1 MSILDEFF
9 GAGPVAGGVSRPS
22 LGELGSR
29 RREAIPTG
37 TGGAFDR
44 LIEPLLGREGG
55 YSNDAVDRGGETNFG
70 ISSAANP
77 DIDVKTLT
85 RDRAKDL
92 YRTRYWDAIGG
103 DQLPA
108 NMQEV
113 AFDAAVNH
121 GVGGAQRLLAEAGN
135 DPMAMIDA
143 RKRLYDSIVAKDP
156 SQQRFYNGWMNRLEG
171 LKTKVLGEYT
181 EGGSAAP
188 AARSR
193 LDAFF
198 DLPPPAG
205 PEQDPT
211 WGDYG
216 RALGRTFGDAAKAL
230 PSFVENLAGIG
241 EQAVAPEYQAYFT
254 VAGDYMRDT
263 RRSIKEWQDGLFAN
277 MTPEAQDRIAREYTT
292 LDPNKTFWQGGPREM
307 LSTLALQGTSQIGP
321 TLGPLVSAVILQ
333 RVGVAASIATMFGAG
348 EGIMSAGLTA
358 SQIAEDLDA
367 TPTEELRKTQR
378 FAQLE
383 QQVGEAEARR
393 QYTQEVQGLV
403 PVVTGAV
410 VGYLAKKIGQPLDKV
425 FGTGNGMPLLQRIGT
440 GAAVEAAQEVP
451 QSGAEQMMQNYARM
465 AYDADTEM
473 LGGVL
478 ESMVQGGVL
487 GGLMG
492 GGFAGVSGNGPRPTQ
507 QAVSRDIQAAIGA
520 TATQREAIPTQ
531 PQTTTPPVTDV
542 PGVPPAAAPETT
554 PELMGP
560 PEQLD
565 MWGQRRP
572 ALPDLID
579 DGGALPMAPEQ
590 PWDPNAQAALTPLP
604 ELSEPDVPGGAEV
617 FGPEPRDVFAQKP
630 PSRKIGKGFGEWIDE
645 SQQFEP
651 LPGPEPKPGLS
662 LVDDRPV
669 APEIQQALA
678 LDTVE
683 MDKPLS
689 AHVREEIDRWL
700 AKFPPDPTAP
710 DPTAGMSLAPAA
722 PFDPNAK
729 REPTFGQRS
738 RTEHIGAS
746 STPVGG
752 MATRGEYRVRLLTP
766 EGELVDSKLV
776 PNRIEA
782 QKLSRQWEQE
792 GGVVQVY
799 PSRRTFKNDQP
810 PSAEPVRDLVAQAKA
825 MRAGDPSRK
834 GVYLSPASIKH
845 LQQTGHLDEVLG
857 AGVQIKN
864 ADSYGGVIVARDTAT
879 AQAIS
884 TALETAE
891 NADLDTIIGDVTGA
905 GVQKPHGA
913 DTVVQRLDDEG
924 NVVQERLVSD
934 EEVRDTLAE
943 FGDNA
948 RVMPLEWALT
958 RRDGLVKEDLTRAET
973 GAAERAAQATEPE
986 KVRAAY
992 NEQFDS
998 PIMGDMAQRLAE
1010 KGGVEEDIAG
1020 RLVGW
1025 AEATRERDLNKRL
1038 DKNVPNP
1045 EEVSFQGRSAIET
1058 KHEITRQRRRAADL
1072 KQQREEL
1079 AGKPVDTR
1087 SQKVRVRAAQRVLDK
1102 AQADFDAFKLYA
1114 AKSPERQKA
1123 LQDRLTSLAGAVE
1136 KARVRLA
1143 AVKSGTDSEELAA
1156 KLADIDAA
1164 IDAIEGKKGLLKS
1177 LQGALDG
1184 SKPERTKLGEE
1195 YKSLHQKLLDLAIRV
1210 EMARD
1215 ENRQALLEAETA
1227 YDEHLAKM
1235 QTFLNMEGGFTRGEA
1250 MVKAAKR
1257 YSPKVAKVTRTQI
1270 AQAQA
1275 KLDDAREA
1283 KEPEHE
1289 RKVRK
1294 IEEAKQVSV
1303 ETAATRWQRTMKRRN
1318 AMESQRELGRKIPE
1332 TESKER
1338 LEAEAKLLRYLN
1350 PNDESDGSIVKG
1362 EIHTLLRQWLSD
1374 YRYALR
1380 WNTPVDESER
1390 EAARRRNYVAAKTAM
1405 QVTAVLGHLRA
1416 YHKGQITQAQAAGY
1430 VANRVM
1436 DLLAMGKRYGIA
1448 AEMQIDGFWA
1458 SMRFGKSPEAF
1469 RDYLKGAVLQ
1479 TRDTPALPPLTKEQ
1493 LEAAGLA
1500 DIDHYYV
1507 TALQVLGNASR
1518 ETDGVRREL
1527 VAGIMD
1533 KVAERVKLSDKPMTI
1548 PQGVDDEGKKR
1559 RARVVSPR
1567 KLLRETLTS
1576 SYGVRGADAMMDI
1589 KQLRELYLKGGE
1601 VRVFHNKKWATIK
1614 LEPVAK
1620 TLPTPQPLALA
1631 ARKVERKV
1639 KVSTILRAVHALERG
1654 NFTTTTRAKT
1664 TGPLARTEEQWY
1676 DTAVL
1681 LNDIAPRDKV
1691 ADPEHQER
1699 RKNVTDELKDALTTA
1714 EAFLTSTRTMA
1725 FQKKVG
1731 GGDRFG
1737 TAVGYYRW
1745 LIDFGHA
1752 LVKAKVQ
1759 SERGLQTMEHLT
1771 NDLATLAS
1779 LPADEFVPHL
1789 SNLADTTFKEEGK
1802 RISRDI
1808 EGANAPSTR
1817 AEWLADSLERH
1828 AAAVRRHKRLMEI
1841 WPKDARFSYVKRIL
1855 QQYSDRMVW
1864 AVGEV
1869 KRDNLAKAPAINRKV
1884 QPYRPT
1890 KSEELVV
1897 KEILKQWRTAKD
1909 LPYAERAKLFREW
1922 GVPAD
1927 VAFNDFYMPLS
1938 QQLKAAGFF
1947 DFDKALDAEAKRH
1960 YTDEE
1965 FASFGLNRVEVTS
1978 EQGGARRATQFSS
1991 AEPKP
1996 HDPSGAG
2003 RRAKHLR
2010 EMAGMSEEEA
2020 IGLNPTLRRWRHKFL
2035 DGKVKGVKH
2044 AFDELPPPEYG
2055 PATRVESDVM
2065 GKLRDR
2071 LLSRENRIVDILD
2084 GLRELGPDH
2093 PFAPIIDAL
2102 RRLPPTL
2109 LSTKVGIIEGE
2120 GGLFSPEGPNPNEV
2134 QQMAHI
2140 GMETLRSAPPRQ
2152 LLHTLLHET
2161 VHGATLGTLA
2171 SSPDVR
2177 EAWEAL
2183 RKVTYD
2189 ALKNHPDL
2197 GILYGNKDVYEFV
2210 SEVFSNPVLQQAMK
2224 QTRVHGVVGRLW
2236 ARFKIAV
2243 MKLFGVDQ
2251 QHDTLWDYALSLQP
2265 LTFSGDPYTDRMHQ
2279 RLNGE
2284 RRLAFTDAKA
2294 AGKELLTRLEN
2305 AQHSASNK
2313 GGSMLLKALTMRQI
2327 EDTYRRHFGGKDGP
2341 MGQYFKA
2348 FFNRNSDVSKNL
2360 EVADVLSRDWTKLR
2374 ETNGAAEQALS
2385 TLMTDATYFGI
2396 HPDAAFTP
2404 GVKGTPNAHLTEDS
2418 RADWQRLSAEYAAL
2432 PQEAK
2437 DLYAAVREYYKTT
2450 TATEVKLMLLNA
2462 LRASKLTEGEL
2473 SIDESG
2479 IDLTDVTKPEW
2490 LQKRLG
2496 YDVKAEKAKVD
2507 AAERA
2512 LEKALVSGT
2521 KEEQVQR
2528 RKEWK
2533 ALAAD
2538 FDSVEDEIALIARM
2552 ASLPTKM
2559 DGPYFPLMR
2568 FGDIAVSAE
2577 RVLEQKNFDS
2587 ADARAAYMK
2596 AKRADDPTL
2605 QFSWPEGPGFP
2616 LTVTE
2621 TEFRLAETWT
2631 QAEKH
2636 YAEMV
2641 AEYGKGAVSRPQ
2653 LKRALMTSGQT
2664 IGSNRALQTL
2674 LGKLE
2679 GNAAAQAAIRQ
2690 FYIQSLSDRSFR
2702 KREAKRKNTR
2712 GVEGLKQHRTF
2723 AAYSKSAA
2731 YYMAQLRFG
2740 HLMADA
2746 KQEMQEFSED
2756 FAKRGDERDITAMRM
2771 SEVVKEIETRDKQA
2785 ASLVEPSDFVRGTV
2799 EAGQLYMLLSPSYW
2813 AINLMQPFVVTA
2825 PYLSAYAT
2833 PAKAAKAMAHAQSLI
2848 VSPLLKRGITSWGG
2862 LRAAMNRMEAE
2873 KAFTVMEDV
2882 EARIREKEGAESP
2895 LLKMLTDLK
2904 RESIIDLSFIAEL
2917 RNVAEGEAQG
2927 LWSKV
2932 MDASRVM
2939 AHLTEVNNRIMTAVT
2954 AYNLAV
2960 EQGQSHENAVDF
2972 AKKTVVETQFD
2983 YSAANKARLFSHND
2997 AWWKPMVFQFMQYVQ
3012 HMYVLFI
3019 KHLRNV
3025 VKAPFGSAEWKVSAK
3040 IVGGLLA
3047 THAAVGGIVGVTA
3060 ALPLKWAAGLL
3071 IMTLGG
3077 GDDEDRTWKN
3087 WVSGELWERWISEV
3101 ITDMVGDNRA
3111 SVALRKGVPAAFG
3124 ADLSSRTAFLQTYM
3138 VDVNTKTAETFF
3150 GSALM
3155 SFGGPA
3161 FSLAGQGF
3169 DAMKLIGDR
3178 QYAKAGEKLLP
3189 KMARDVIR
3197 TGRFAE
3203 EGMVDNYG
3211 RTIKNASDLH
3221 PFDLFVQAVG
3231 ITPTSVT
3238 ETYDRNSKA
3247 KDRNVYVENM
3257 KAEIGRRF
3265 RLARTPEDMRRVNE
3279 EVAEFNRL
3287 FPTQRVNYASLVRSR
3302 LETFRAG
3309 LRIQQYGVDAGEKSY
3324 LYADDTY
3331 DVE

>member
-1 MSILDEFF
+1 MSILDDIF
-9 GAGPVAGGVSRPS
+9 GPAPSAGAVSRPT
-22 LGELGSR
+22 LGELGER
-29 RREAIPTG
+29 RREAIPTDAPRGIRNNNPGNIRVSAINWQGEVPG
-37 TGGAFDR
+37 TDKEFETFATPEDGLRA
-44 LIEPLLGREGG
+44 L
-55 YSNDAVDRGGETNFG
+55 ETNL
-70 ISSAANP
+70 SAY
-77 DIDVKTLT
+77 
-85 RDRAKDL
+85 RDK
-92 YRTRYWDAIGG
+92 
-103 DQLPA
+103 
-108 NMQEV
+108 
-113 AFDAAVNH
+113 H
-121 GVGGAQRLLAEAGN
+121 
-135 DPMAMIDA
+135 
-143 RKRLYDSIVAKDP
+143 
-156 SQQRFYNGWMNRLEG
+156 G
-171 LKTKVLGEYT
+171 LKTVRGLINRWAPPTENNTSAYVNTVAQALGVNPDDEIDTTNPQVMQTLRDAIVQHENGQNPYR
-181 EGGSAAP
+181 GSAASP
-188 AARSR
+188 RDSILASVFEGAAPGLSQ
-193 LDAFF
+193 
-198 DLPPPAG
+198 
-205 PEQDPT
+205 PEQEPT

-216 RALGRTFGDAAKAL
+216 RALGRTAGDFLKAIPAL
-230 PSFVENLAGIG
+230 GENLAG
-241 EQAVAPEYQAYFT
+241 QAERNVAPEYQAYFT

-683 MDKPLS
+683 FDQ
-689 AHVREEIDRWL
+689 
-700 AKFPPDPTAP
+700 PPPAPAAPATAPEP

-722 PFDPNAK
+722 PFDPNRN

-738 RTEHIGAS
+738 RTEHVGAGS
-746 STPVGG
+746 APVGG
-752 MATRGEYRVRLLTP
+752 MATRGEYRVRQMTPDGQLLQ
-766 EGELVDSKLV
+766 SQLV

-782 QKLSRQWEQE
+782 QKLSRQWEKD
-792 GGVVQVY
+792 GAVVQVF

-810 PSAEPVRDLVAQAKA
+810 PGAEPVRDLLAQAKA
-825 MRAGDPSRK
+825 MQAGDPSRK

-845 LQQTGHLDEVLG
+845 LQQTGRLDEVLA

-879 AQAIS
+879 AQEIS

-891 NADLDTIIGDVTGA
+891 NADLDQIIGDVTGA
-905 GVQKPHGA
+905 GVNKPAGA
-913 DTVVQRLDDEG
+913 DTVVQRLDDDG
-924 NVVQERLVSD
+924 NVVQERLVTD
-934 EEVRDTLAE
+934 DQIRDTLEE
-943 FGDNA
+943 FGDNS

-958 RRDGLVKEDLTRAET
+958 RRDGLVQEDLTRAE
-973 GAAERAAQATEPE
+973 GAAAERAAQATEPD

-992 NEQFDS
+992 NEQFQS
-998 PIMGDMAQRLAE
+998 PLMGDMAQRIAE
-1010 KGGVEEDIAG
+1010 QGGVEEDIAG

-1025 AEATRERDLNKRL
+1025 AAATRERDLNKRL
-1038 DKNVPNP
+1038 DKAVPNP
-1045 EEVSFQGRSAIET
+1045 EEVSFQGREAMET
-1058 KHEITRQRRRAADL
+1058 KHEVTRQRRRAADL

-1079 AGKPVDTR
+1079 AGKPTDTR
-1087 SQKVRVRAAQRVLDK
+1087 SQKVRVRAAQRVLEK
-1102 AQADFDAFKLYA
+1102 TEADYEAFKLYA
-1114 AKSPERQKA
+1114 AKSPERQRV
-1123 LQDRLTSLAGAVE
+1123 LNERLTALAGAVE

-1143 AVKSGTDSEELAA
+1143 AVKAGTENEELATR
-1156 KLADIDAA
+1156 LADIDAA
-1164 IDAIEGKKGLLKS
+1164 INAIEGKKGLLKA
-1177 LQGALDG
+1177 LQGTLDG
-1184 SKPERTKLGEE
+1184 AKGQRAKLAEE
-1195 YKSLHQKLLDLAIRV
+1195 YKDLHQTLLHLAVRV

-1227 YDEHLAKM
+1227 YDQHLAKM
-1235 QTFLNMEGGFTRGEA
+1235 QTFLSMEGGYTRGEA

-1257 YSPKVAKVTRTQI
+1257 YSPKVAKVTRAQI
-1270 AQAQA
+1270 AKAQA
-1275 KLDDAREA
+1275 ALDEQREDA
-1283 KEPEHE
+1283 EPAHE

-1294 IEEAKQVSV
+1294 IEEAAQTSV
-1303 ETAATRWQRTMKRRN
+1303 ETAAKRFDR
-1318 AMESQRELGRKIPE
+1318 A
-1332 TESKER
+1332 
-1338 LEAEAKLLRYLN
+1338 AKLHKGKFR
-1350 PNDESDGSIVKG
+1350 SDARMKG
-1362 EIHTLLRQWLSD
+1362 EVKLFEYLDPTKGSSLVALEIEGLLRQWLSD

-1390 EAARRRNYVAAKTAM
+1390 KAARRRDYVAAKTAM
-1405 QVTAVLGHLRA
+1405 TVTSILSNIRGYHSGQVNQQ
-1416 YHKGQITQAQAAGY
+1416 KAAAY
-1430 VANRVM
+1430 VALRVM

-1448 AEMQIDGFWA
+1448 AEMQIDGFWDA
-1458 SMRFGKSPEAF
+1458 VGKSPEAF

-1493 LEAAGLA
+1493 LDAAGLA

-1559 RARVVSPR
+1559 RARVISPK

-2374 ETNGAAEQALS
+2374 ETDGKAEQALS
-2385 TLMTDATYFGI
+2385 KLMTDATYFGI

-2404 GVKGTPNAHLTEDS
+2404 GVKNTPNGHLTEDS
-2418 RADWQRLSAEYAAL
+2418 RADWQRLSSEYAAL
-2432 PQEAK
+2432 PQAAK

-2462 LRASKLTEGEL
+2462 LRASKLTEGDL
-2473 SIDESG
+2473 NIDESS

-2490 LQKRLG
+2490 LQKHLG

-2507 AAERA
+2507 AAERR
-2512 LEKALVSGT
+2512 LEKALLSGT
-2521 KEEQVQR
+2521 KEEQAQA

-2577 RVLEQKNFDS
+2577 RVLEQKTFDS

-2605 QFSWPEGPGFP
+2605 QFSWPDGPGFP

-2785 ASLVEPSDFVRGTV
+2785 ASLVEPSDFVRHTV

-2833 PAKAAKAMAHAQSLI
+2833 PAKAAKAMAYAQSLI
-2848 VSPLLKRGITSWGG
+2848 VSPLLKRGIKSWGG

-2882 EARIREKEGAESP
+2882 EARIREQEGADSP

-2939 AHLTEVNNRIMTAVT
+2939 AHLTEVNNRIMTAVA
-2954 AYNLAV
+2954 AYNLAI
-2960 EQGQSHENAVDF
+2960 EQGQPHENAVDF

-3025 VKAPFGSAEWKVSAK
+3025 VKTPFGSAEWKVSAK

-3101 ITDMVGDNRA
+3101 ISDMVGDGRA

-3138 VDVNTKTAETFF
+3138 VDMNTKTAETFF

-3309 LRIQQYGVDAGEKSY
+3309 LRIQQYGVDAGKKSY